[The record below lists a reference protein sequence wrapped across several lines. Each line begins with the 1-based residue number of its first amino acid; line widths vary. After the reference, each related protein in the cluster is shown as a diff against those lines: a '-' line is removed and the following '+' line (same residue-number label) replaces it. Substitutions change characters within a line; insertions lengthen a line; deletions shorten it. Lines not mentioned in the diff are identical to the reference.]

1 MIANSVNSRLI
12 FSHCS
17 LMSCHLLTKIVTLE
31 PHVNRFPYL
40 SSERTGCH
48 RHSPSQQTGWKR
60 AVQEKTHRPKP
71 RVQEEYSRGERK
83 REMEWEMILQM
94 IGSSKVVERR
104 GIWVPNC
111 HMSGLALPGL
121 LGTCEA
127 PCFGFSYQLIFF
139 FLQSAFI
146 FTAYMILNVHP
157 VELHS
162 CYYNC
167 STWVLEHGHAVRLL
181 FGFCTCLKLGMAS

>member
-12 FSHCS
+12 FRHGS
-17 LMSCHLLTKIVTLE
+17 LISFHLFTKTVTLE
-31 PHVNRFPYL
+31 SHVNRFPYL

-48 RHSPSQQTGWKR
+48 RHSPGQQTGWKR

-104 GIWVPNC
+104 GIWVPNF
-111 HMSGLALPGL
+111 HMSGLAHPGL

-127 PCFGFSYQLIFF
+127 PYFGISYQLIFF
-139 FLQSAFI
+139 CLHSTSIFAAF
-146 FTAYMILNVHP
+146 MVLNVHP
-157 VELHS
+157 VELQS

-167 STWVLEHGHAVRLL
+167 STWVL
-181 FGFCTCLKLGMAS
+181 